1 IISSSRLTLFPAGF
15 VSKPVLLLTSKERPA
30 PPDGAMWLAL
40 VRIMA
45 SDPVEPVWAPVASN
59 FGSTRSRGLNF
70 GVLALETFSDSTACR
85 AWCHCILVRNADKTG
100 RSLIDI
106 AAPPFS
112 PEDTTPSARQI
123 LPRVW
128 LTSG

>member
-1 IISSSRLTLFPAGF
+1 
-15 VSKPVLLLTSKERPA
+15 
-30 PPDGAMWLAL
+30 MWLVL
-40 VRIMA
+40 VRIIA
-45 SDPVEPVWAPVASN
+45 TDPVEPVWAPAAAN

-70 GVLALETFSDSTACR
+70 GVLALDTFSDSTLCR

-106 AAPPFS
+106 RPRSASSPAGATPATRQNLPP
-112 PEDTTPSARQI
+112 
-123 LPRVW
+123 VW